1 MNLYRKNIY
10 MAEDSNK
17 SQCLIETP
25 QHLRVCVSGGSRPG
39 NDPLYQEEVYKMGVK
54 IAKMGFR
61 LDYGFSNS
69 GIMGAVARGVIE
81 TWESKKEKYYG
92 DVSPIVGVTTQEY
105 FELYEK
111 DELLQKISDIVLTDT
126 LENRKN
132 KLFEADIIVF
142 APGGVGTLDELAY
155 DCVAMQDGFIQIKPF
170 IIYNINGF
178 FYHILEYLKE
188 LSARKFADPI
198 PFIVVDDSEELEI
211 AFRLLKLRYNR
222 CNTTKEAYAYARQ
235 LAYELP
241 YFIKKK
247 VDSSVH
253 VEDIISEMQNIC
265 NHGSK
270 EEQDELSNEIEKAY
284 LEKEIERMYERL
296 AKTGRDT
303 SVVSDKLTKLKNRKK
318 GTK

>member
-1 MNLYRKNIY
+1 MTTSDKFE
-10 MAEDSNK
+10 EDTDG
-17 SQCLIETP
+17 CLIPENGR
-25 QHLRVCVSGGSRPG
+25 HLRVCVSGGHRSG
-39 NDPLYQEEVYKMGVK
+39 NNPIYEEEVYKMGVR

-69 GIMGAVARGVIE
+69 GIMGAVARGVID
-81 TWESKKEKYYG
+81 TWETNKEKYYKN
-92 DVSPIVGVTTQEY
+92 VSPIVAVTTQEY
-105 FELYEK
+105 YQLYEK
-111 DELLQKISDIVLTDT
+111 DEFLEKISDIVLTDT

-155 DCVAMQDGFIQIKPF
+155 DCVAMQDGFIPIKPF
-170 IIYNINGF
+170 IIFNIEGF
-178 FYHILEYLKE
+178 FYHILEYLKD
-188 LSARKFADPI
+188 LSASKFSDPI
-198 PFIVVDDSEELEI
+198 PFIVVDNSDELGI
-211 AFRLLKLRYNR
+211 AFRLLKLRYSK
-222 CNTTKEAYAYARQ
+222 CSTTQEAYSFARQ

-253 VEDIISEMQNIC
+253 VEDIMKEMQDIC
-265 NHGSK
+265 NHGTL
-270 EEQDELSNEIEKAY
+270 EEQTDLSNEIEKAY

-303 SVVSDKLTKLKNRKK
+303 SIISEKLTKLKNRKK
-318 GTK
+318 VTK